1 MTNSFTNRI
10 DTLIERIEREKDL
23 RSDDHMDD
31 LSRSLYEMGAE
42 LAALDDLGLTLAA
55 DALEISPDAVR
66 SMARDYAPPVWV
78 RI

>member
-10 DTLIERIEREKDL
+10 DTLIERIEREKAL

-42 LAALDDLGLTLAA
+42 LAALDDLGVMLLANE
-55 DALEISPDAVR
+55 LEISPDAVQ
-66 SMARDYAPPVWV
+66 SMARDYAPLVWY
-78 RI
+78 